1 MMRQQQQQVA
11 NENAGNGEAQQQD
24 HTNAEEQPSDDTTVT
39 TDNMPKRPKNLQQGL
54 LSGASNILG
63 GAVGGLGVAIIAP
76 MVGCKA
82 GAEKG
87 GFVGGTVGL
96 VGGAAMGVIGAAGL
110 LVGGAVKGAVEI
122 KRGVEAVPASFSAP
136 RKGKWWNEA
145 TSTWVYTDIQKIE
158 VPDNDEDLLGGIEN
172 DLDSTTTNTNMHT
185 PSEQVKDTYY
195 YEALGVQPN
204 ADAHKIKRQYYLM
217 ARKFH
222 PDKNPGD
229 AEAVEKFK
237 LVAEAYQV
245 LSDAELR
252 AKYDK
257 EGKDALSGDKTSAN
271 DDQKPDPS
279 LLLAFLF
286 GSDKFNSYVG
296 RLATSTSA
304 MLGDTTKLSAKDAR
318 TLQERRCSRLAM
330 TLVNRITPWVDM
342 NVEET
347 EAAWKVQA
355 EELKKASYGWELLR
369 VIGMAYH
376 LAAVQFLGSK
386 DSGIGIPSVKK
397 WASGKVAG
405 TRMFGRKNKNQWKSK
420 AATLDIMR
428 VQSEYQKKIEFA
440 TSEVE
445 KQHLEQE
452 MATVSTNVMMRI
464 IWTTT
469 SVDITS
475 TIHETCQMVFF
486 DQGVDK
492 KVRELRAKAV
502 KRLGATFQ
510 DCSAE
515 LQREGEGSGRT
526 DAKLLFEEAAMA
538 ATLETIKRK
547 DESNFEASHS

>member
-1 MMRQQQQQVA
+1 MMRQQQQQAA

-54 LSGASNILG
+54 LFGASNILG

-110 LVGGAVKGAVEI
+110 LVGGAVKGAVDI
-122 KRGVEAVPASFSAP
+122 KRGVEAVPASFLAP

-245 LSDAELR
+245 LSDVELR

-405 TRMFGRKNKNQWKSK
+405 TRMFGRKKQESMEIQGRNLGHYEGTIRIPKENRVRYFRSRK
-420 AATLDIMR
+420 AASRTGNGNSFYQRNDADYLD
-428 VQSEYQKKIEFA
+428 
-440 TSEVE
+440 
-445 KQHLEQE
+445 H
-452 MATVSTNVMMRI
+452 N
-464 IWTTT
+464 
-469 SVDITS
+469 
-475 TIHETCQMVFF
+475 
-486 DQGVDK
+486 
-492 KVRELRAKAV
+492 
-502 KRLGATFQ
+502 LGRHYI
-510 DCSAE
+510 D
-515 LQREGEGSGRT
+515 
-526 DAKLLFEEAAMA
+526 DP
-538 ATLETIKRK
+538 
-547 DESNFEASHS
+547 

>member
-1 MMRQQQQQVA
+1 M
-11 NENAGNGEAQQQD
+11 
-24 HTNAEEQPSDDTTVT
+24 
-39 TDNMPKRPKNLQQGL
+39 
-54 LSGASNILG
+54 
-63 GAVGGLGVAIIAP
+63 
-76 MVGCKA
+76 
-82 GAEKG
+82 
-87 GFVGGTVGL
+87 
-96 VGGAAMGVIGAAGL
+96 IGAAGL

-502 KRLGATFQ
+502 KRLGAVFQ
-510 DCSAE
+510 ECSAE